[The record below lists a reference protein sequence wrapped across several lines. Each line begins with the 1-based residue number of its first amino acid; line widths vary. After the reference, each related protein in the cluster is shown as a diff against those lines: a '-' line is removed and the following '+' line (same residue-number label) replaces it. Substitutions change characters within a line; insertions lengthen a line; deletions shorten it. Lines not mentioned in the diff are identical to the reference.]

1 MVTFNFKLRE
11 MGSVRFPLSRPDELD
26 IVLQQYAAAE
36 GVNLGGYIAIRR
48 SKVIGA
54 KTLIENGDVVD
65 ILPAI
70 SGG

>member
-11 MGSVRFPLSRPDELD
+11 IGSVHFPLSGPDELD
-26 IVLQQYAAAE
+26 TVLQQCAAAE
-36 GVNLGGYIAIRR
+36 GINLGGYIAIRR

-54 KTLIENGDVVD
+54 KILIADGDVVD

>member
-11 MGSVRFPLSRPDELD
+11 IGSIQFPLSEPDELD
-26 IVLQQYAAAE
+26 TVVQKCAAAE
-36 GVNLGGYIAIRR
+36 GVNLGGYIAVRG

-54 KTLIENGDVVD
+54 KTRIEDGDVID

>member
-11 MGSVRFPLSRPDELD
+11 IGSVHFPLSGPDELD
-26 IVLQQYAAAE
+26 IVLKECAAAE
-36 GVNLGGYIAIRR
+36 GINLGGYIAIRR

-54 KTLIENGDVVD
+54 KTLIEDGDVVD